1 MTCSRCFLIRLAARA
16 YPWAI
21 LQNLECMKESKT
33 TTNRQT
39 INRQTINRQT
49 INGQAIRKEAQMKII
64 LQGTFN
70 TRDLGGIKTEDGRT
84 VKPNRLIRSDAL
96 FEITKEDEAVLRD
109 ECGVGLIIDL
119 RTDNEMSEQSPR
131 KIEGVKWIHLPL
143 LKGGNP
149 AARESGSDH
158 RSEEGKDDAGP
169 QTQDKTMAQV
179 FRGSIAQMN
188 YDVPSAMMNMYSHI
202 FSDPFSIGAI
212 RKFFDLLLDMAG
224 SEGALL
230 WHCTA
235 GKDRTGVLALL
246 LLGILGVSKEDIL
259 DDYLISDENL
269 RPQTEGLIS
278 EIRKETDDELL
289 IEQARIL
296 NSVLPEYVDA
306 MFGNIREAG
315 GDITGY
321 MKKVIGLSD
330 EDIEKLKAGYLI

>member
-1 MTCSRCFLIRLAARA
+1 
-16 YPWAI
+16 
-21 LQNLECMKESKT
+21 
-33 TTNRQT
+33 
-39 INRQTINRQT
+39 
-49 INGQAIRKEAQMKII
+49 MKIS

-84 VKPNRLIRSDAL
+84 VKPNKLIRSDAL

-109 ECGVGLIIDL
+109 ECGVDLIIDL

-143 LKGGNP
+143 LRGGNP
-149 AARESGSDH
+149 AARESEGVAGDH
-158 RSEEGKDDAGP
+158 QPEDGKD
-169 QTQDKTMAQV
+169 KSMAHV
-179 FRGSIAQMN
+179 FRDSIAQMN
-188 YDVPSAMMNMYSHI
+188 YDVRSAMMNMYSHI

-212 RKFFDLLLDMAG
+212 RKFFDLLLDEAG
-224 SEGALL
+224 SERALL

-235 GKDRTGVLALL
+235 GKDRTGVLTLL
-246 LLGILGVSKEDIL
+246 LLGTLGVSKEDIL
-259 DDYLISDENL
+259 EDYLISDENL
-269 RPQTEGLIS
+269 RLQTEGLVS
-278 EIRKETDDELL
+278 ELRKETDDELL

-330 EDIEKLKAGYLI
+330 EDIEKLKASYLI